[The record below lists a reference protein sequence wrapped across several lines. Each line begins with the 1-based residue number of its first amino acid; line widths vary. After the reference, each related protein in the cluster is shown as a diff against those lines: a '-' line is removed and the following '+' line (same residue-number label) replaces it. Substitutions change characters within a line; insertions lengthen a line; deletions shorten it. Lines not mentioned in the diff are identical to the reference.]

1 MSFLALGYRVYRWRW
16 GVVAVWALL
25 LLAALPLA
33 PRAAS
38 AFKVGGF
45 SNPQIESARARD
57 ALEAALGFHANVL
70 LVIFRHPEWKAEDPR
85 FVAEVD
91 RALADV
97 RTMPGVERVVGYLD
111 NPRQVGTDHHTA
123 YVLLALD
130 LLPDQFQRILPEV
143 QSRLRSSALEMTV
156 AGPPAFYR
164 DIEQISQRD
173 LRRAEM
179 ISFPFALIALLLVFG
194 SVVAAGVPVAVG
206 GASVAVT
213 LALLFG
219 IARQTDMSI
228 FVLNMATML
237 GLGLGIDYSLFMTSR
252 FREELRHQPVADA
265 VAVTVATAGRA
276 VFFSGLTV
284 LVGLLGLMTF
294 DFMMLRSLG
303 IGGAV
308 VVGVSVLAAVTLLP
322 AILAIVGRRMEAF
335 AVPWPRLLWPRRL
348 GAGFWAWLAAR
359 VMAHPVAVFL
369 PVLAVLLLLG
379 WPFLH
384 VRFSSPDA
392 SILPADAPSRRGY
405 DLLRTE
411 WGQGQIDP
419 ILVAVRTP
427 GDVIS
432 PDGIDRLYDFT
443 RAVAADPRVARV
455 DSIVNVDPRITRE
468 QYYALYAYP
477 QRAGDLYVT
486 LALPQLA
493 RGDTTLVQVYSRYSP
508 IGPEAK
514 DLVRTIRAMGPSYG
528 LNVLVDG
535 GAAEVLDVVTRL
547 YGEFPRAILLI
558 MLTTYIVLFALFRSA
573 VLPLKAIVMN
583 TLSIL
588 ASYGALVFVFQDG
601 HFSRWLGFTPLG
613 FVEASLPIVMFC
625 MLFGLSMDY
634 EVFLLTRVKEAYD
647 QTGDNTHSV
656 AEGLERSG
664 RIITSA
670 ALIIV
675 VVSLSFVAADIV
687 LIKALGLGVA
697 LAIFLDATVV
707 RALLVPATMRLLG
720 RWNWWAPAIARP
732 AHVSAI
738 LGPAATPPLAPAPRN
753 GQQQHA
759 SVTSRD
765 ERAGHSSGSAQ
776 APATSERSGDDD
788 SSVPSPPGRG
798 LG

>member
-1 MSFLALGYRVYRWRW
+1 MSFLALGCRVYRWRW
-16 GVVAVWALL
+16 GVVAIWALL

-33 PRAAS
+33 PHAGS
-38 AFKVGGF
+38 VFKVGGF

-57 ALEAALGFHANVL
+57 ALEAALGFKASVL
-70 LVIFRHPEWKAEDPR
+70 IVIFRHPEWTADDPR
-85 FVAEVD
+85 FIAEVD
-91 RALADV
+91 HALADV
-97 RTMPGVERVVGYLD
+97 RTMPGVAKIVDHLS

-123 YVLLALD
+123 YELVALD
-130 LLPDQFQRILPEV
+130 LSPEQFQRILPDV
-143 QSRLRSSALEMTV
+143 QSRLRPSALEMTV

-164 DIEQISQRD
+164 DIEQISQHD
-173 LRRAEM
+173 LRRAEL
-179 ISFPFALIALLLVFG
+179 ISFPFALVALLLVFG
-194 SVVAAGVPVAVG
+194 SLVAAGVPVAVG
-206 GASVAVT
+206 GASVALT

-219 IARQTDMSI
+219 LAHATDLSI

-252 FREELRHQPVADA
+252 FREELRVRPVPEA
-265 VAVTVATAGRA
+265 VAETVATAGRA

-308 VVGVSVLAAVTLLP
+308 VVGISVLAAVTLLP
-322 AILAIVGRRMEAF
+322 AILGIVGTRIEAF
-335 AVPWPRLLWPRRL
+335 AVPWPRRL
-348 GAGFWAWLAAR
+348 TLAAR
-359 VMAHPVAVFL
+359 ATGFWRRLAAWVMAYPVAVFV
-369 PVLAVLLLLG
+369 PVLALLLLLG
-379 WPFLH
+379 SPFLH

-411 WGQGQIDP
+411 YGQGQMDP

-427 GDVIS
+427 SDVLA
-432 PDGIDRLYDFT
+432 PDSLDRLYDFT
-443 RAVAADPRVARV
+443 RAIGADPRVARV
-455 DSIVNVDPRITRE
+455 DSIVNVDPRITRA
-468 QYYALYAYP
+468 QYHALYTYP
-477 QRAGDLYVT
+477 DRAGDLYVT

-508 IGPEAK
+508 IGPESK
-514 DLVRTIRAMGPSYG
+514 GLVATIRAMAHSYG

-535 GAAEVLDVVTRL
+535 GAAEVLDVVSRL
-547 YGEFPRAILLI
+547 YGEFPRAVLLI
-558 MLTTYIVLFALFRSA
+558 MLTTYLVLFALFRSA

-583 TLSIL
+583 SLSIL
-588 ASYGALVFVFQDG
+588 ASYGALVFVFQEG
-601 HFSRWLGFTPLG
+601 HFARLLNFTPLG

-647 QTGDNTHSV
+647 ETGDNARSV

-697 LAIFLDATVV
+697 LAIFLDATIV

-720 RWNWWAPAIARP
+720 DWNWWAPAFARP
-732 AHVSAI
+732 ARA
-738 LGPAATPPLAPAPRN
+738 GEPAARRAALYAARAARN
-753 GQQQHA
+753 GHA
-759 SVTSRD
+759 PLPL
-765 ERAGHSSGSAQ
+765 ERPGGT
-776 APATSERSGDDD
+776 PL
-788 SSVPSPPGRG
+788 PPGGERRVR
-798 LG
+798 

>member
-1 MSFLALGYRVYRWRW
+1 LSFLALGYRVYRWRW
-16 GVVAVWALL
+16 GVVAAWSLL
-25 LLAALPLA
+25 LLVALPLA
-33 PRAAS
+33 PRAGT

-57 ALEAALGFHANVL
+57 ALEAALGFNASVL
-70 LVIFRHPEWKAEDPR
+70 LVIFHHPDWTADDPR
-85 FVAEVD
+85 FIAEVD

-97 RTMPGVERVVGYLD
+97 RTMPGVARIVD
-111 NPRQVGTDHHTA
+111 HQSNPRQVGTDRHTA
-123 YVLLALD
+123 YELIALE
-130 LLPDQFQRILPEV
+130 LSPEQFQRILPEV
-143 QSRLRSSALEMTV
+143 QSRLRPSALEMTV

-219 IARQTDMSI
+219 LAHLTDMSI

-252 FREELRHQPVADA
+252 FREELRNQPVPDA
-265 VAVTVATAGRA
+265 VAATVATAGRA

-284 LVGLLGLMTF
+284 LIGLLGLMTF
-294 DFMMLRSLG
+294 DIMMLRSLG

-308 VVGVSVLAAVTLLP
+308 VVGISVLAAVTLLP
-322 AILAIVGRRMEAF
+322 AILGIVGPRIELF
-335 AVPWPRLLWPRRL
+335 SVPWPRRL
-348 GAGFWAWLAAR
+348 RFGSAGSGFWARLAAW
-359 VMAHPVAVFL
+359 VMAHPVGVFV
-369 PVLAVLLLLG
+369 PVLGVLLLLG
-379 WPFLH
+379 SPFLH

-411 WGQGQIDP
+411 YGQGQMDP
-419 ILVAVRTP
+419 ILVATRTP
-427 GDVIS
+427 GDVLTQ
-432 PDGIDRLYDFT
+432 DGLDRLYDFT
-443 RAVAADPRVARV
+443 RAIDADPRVARV

-477 QRAGDLYVT
+477 DRAGDLYVT
-486 LALPQLA
+486 QALPQLA
-493 RGDTTLVQVYSRYSP
+493 RGNTTLVQVYSKYSP
-508 IGPEAK
+508 IGPESK
-514 DLVRTIRAMGPSYG
+514 DLVSAIRLMAPSYG
-528 LNVLVDG
+528 LSVLVDG
-535 GAAEVLDVVTRL
+535 GAAEVLDVVSRL

-558 MLTTYIVLFALFRSA
+558 VLTTYLVLFALFRSA

-588 ASYGALVFVFQDG
+588 ASYGALVFVFQEG
-601 HFSRWLGFTPLG
+601 HFSQLLGFTPLG

-634 EVFLLTRVKEAYD
+634 EVFLLTRVQEAYYR
-647 QTGDNTHSV
+647 TGDNARSV

-697 LAIFLDATVV
+697 LAIFLDATIV

-720 RWNWWAPAIARP
+720 EWNWWAPAFARP
-732 AHVSAI
+732 QVR
-738 LGPAATPPLAPAPRN
+738 GLAPAAAVSRPTASALN
-753 GQQQHA
+753 GH
-759 SVTSRD
+759 TPNGR
-765 ERAGHSSGSAQ
+765 HSSAEA
-776 APATSERSGDDD
+776 AP
-788 SSVPSPPGRG
+788 PPVRRRP
-798 LG
+798 

>member
-1 MSFLALGYRVYRWRW
+1 MSFLALGDRVYRWRW
-16 GVVAVWALL
+16 GVVAAWALL
-25 LLAALPLA
+25 LVAALPIA
-33 PRAAS
+33 PRAGG

-45 SNPQIESARARD
+45 SNPEIEYARARD
-57 ALEAALGFHANVL
+57 ALEAALGFNASVL
-70 LVIFRHPEWKAEDPR
+70 LVIFHHPEWTADDPR
-85 FVAEVD
+85 FVAEVN

-97 RTMPGVERVVGYLD
+97 RTMPGVVRVVDHLS
-111 NPRQVGTDHHTA
+111 NPRQVGTDGHTA
-123 YVLLALD
+123 YEVLALD
-130 LLPDQFQRILPEV
+130 VSPEQFQRILPQV
-143 QSRLRSSALEMTV
+143 QSRLQPSALEMTV

-179 ISFPFALIALLLVFG
+179 ISLPFALVALLLVFG

-219 IARQTDMSI
+219 LAHITDLSI

-252 FREELRHQPVADA
+252 FREELRRQPVPVA
-265 VAVTVATAGRA
+265 VAATVATAGRA

-303 IGGAV
+303 IGGAI
-308 VVGVSVLAAVTLLP
+308 VVGVSVLAAITLLP
-322 AILAIVGRRMEAF
+322 AILGIVGTRIEAF
-335 AVPWPRLLWPRRL
+335 SVPWPRQLVR
-348 GAGFWAWLAAR
+348 AAHVDGFWARLAAW
-359 VMAHPVAVFL
+359 VMGHPLTVFV

-379 WPFLH
+379 SPFFH

-405 DLLRTE
+405 DLLRAE
-411 WGQGQIDP
+411 YGQGQMDP

-427 GDVIS
+427 GDVLA
-432 PDGIDRLYDFT
+432 PDSLDRLYDFT
-443 RAVAADPRVARV
+443 RAIGADPRVARV

-477 QRAGDLYVT
+477 DRAGDLYVT

-493 RGDTTLVQVYSRYSP
+493 RGNTTLVEVYSKYSP
-508 IGPEAK
+508 IGPESK
-514 DLVRTIRAMGPSYG
+514 DLVSAIRLMAPSYG
-528 LNVLVDG
+528 LSVLVDG
-535 GAAEVLDVVTRL
+535 GAAEVLDVVARL

-558 MLTTYIVLFALFRSA
+558 VLTTYLVLFALFRSA
-573 VLPLKAIVMN
+573 ILPLKAIVMN

-588 ASYGALVFVFQDG
+588 ASYGALVFVFQEG
-601 HFSRWLGFTPLG
+601 HFAGLLHFTPLG

-647 QTGDNTHSV
+647 QTGDNAHSV

-697 LAIFLDATVV
+697 LAIFLDATIV

-720 RWNWWAPAIARP
+720 DWNWWAPAFARP
-732 AHVSAI
+732 RAAGLATVASVRARAPAQNGRERQTPPVG
-738 LGPAATPPLAPAPRN
+738 GPAA
-753 GQQQHA
+753 
-759 SVTSRD
+759 SSR
-765 ERAGHSSGSAQ
+765 EG
-776 APATSERSGDDD
+776 
-788 SSVPSPPGRG
+788 GRR
-798 LG
+798 

>member
-1 MSFLALGYRVYRWRW
+1 LSFLALGQYVYRWRW
-16 GVVAVWALL
+16 GVVVVWALL
-25 LLAALPLA
+25 LAAALPLA
-33 PRAAS
+33 PRAGA

-45 SNPQIESARARD
+45 SNPEIESARARD
-57 ALEAALGFHANVL
+57 ALEAALGFNASVL
-70 LVIFRHPEWKAEDPR
+70 LVIFRHPNWTAEDPR
-85 FVAEVD
+85 FIVEVN

-97 RTMPGVERVVGYLD
+97 RTMPGVVRIVDHLS
-111 NPRQVGTDHHTA
+111 NPRQVGTDRHTA
-123 YVLLALD
+123 YELVALD
-130 LLPDQFQRILPEV
+130 LTPDQFQRILPDV
-143 QSRLRSSALEMTV
+143 QSRLRPSALETTV

-164 DIEQISQRD
+164 DIEEISQAD
-173 LRRAEM
+173 LRRAEL
-179 ISFPFALIALLLVFG
+179 ISFPFALAALLLVFG

-206 GASVAVT
+206 GASMVIALAV
-213 LALLFG
+213 LFG
-219 IARQTDMSI
+219 LAHTTDMSV

-237 GLGLGIDYSLFMTSR
+237 ALGLGIDYSLFMTSR
-252 FREELRHQPVADA
+252 FREELRNAPVREA
-265 VAVTVATAGRA
+265 VAATVVTAGRA

-284 LVGLLGLMTF
+284 LIGLLGLMTF

-322 AILAIVGRRMEAF
+322 AILAIVGTRIESL
-335 AVPWPRLLWPRRL
+335 AVPWPRALRVRGPR
-348 GAGFWAWLAAR
+348 AGFWARLAAW
-359 VMAHPVAVFL
+359 VMAHPVAVFV
-369 PVLAVLLLLG
+369 PVLGLLLLLG
-379 WPFLH
+379 SPFLR

-405 DLLRTE
+405 DLLRSE
-411 WGQGQIDP
+411 YGQGQMDP

-427 GDVIS
+427 GDVLS
-432 PDGIDRLYDFT
+432 PDSLDRLYDFA
-443 RAVAADPRVARV
+443 RAIEADPRVSRV
-455 DSIVNVDPRITRE
+455 DSIVTVDPRISRE

-477 QRAGDLYVT
+477 DRAGDLYVT

-493 RGDTTLVQVYSRYSP
+493 RGDTTLVQVYSKHSP
-508 IGPEAK
+508 IGPESK
-514 DLVRTIRAMGPSYG
+514 DLVTTIRASAPSYG
-528 LNVLVDG
+528 LGVLVDG

-558 MLTTYIVLFALFRSA
+558 MFTTYVVLFALFRSA

-588 ASYGALVFVFQDG
+588 ASYGALVFVFQEG
-601 HFSRWLGFTPLG
+601 HFAEVLGFTPLG

-634 EVFLLTRVKEAYD
+634 EVFLLTRVQEAYA
-647 QTGDNTHSV
+647 QTGDNARSV

-697 LAIFLDATVV
+697 IAIFLDATIV

-720 RWNWWAPAIARP
+720 DWNWWAPAFGRR
-732 AHVSAI
+732 SAPV
-738 LGPAATPPLAPAPRN
+738 LAPPLVHAAGDAPARN
-753 GQQQHA
+753 GRAQQEEA
-759 SVTSRD
+759 SAPDAPPSR
-765 ERAGHSSGSAQ
+765 
-776 APATSERSGDDD
+776 
-788 SSVPSPPGRG
+788 PGRG
-798 LG
+798 KP